1 MEFADA
7 LDGWGGDSANAA
19 ETFLPLIPTNQQKEK
34 WTLIYKKFLSLPT
47 KPHKPK

>member
-1 MEFADA
+1 MASLA
-7 LDGWGGDSANAA
+7 VLV
-19 ETFLPLIPTNQQKEK
+19 PLKTLTTRMVSRPMVIPTNQQKEK